1 MTMATTTAKKAV
13 TKKAAPKTTK
23 KPTAVKKAVK
33 KTVAKPNEF
42 AVIATGG
49 KQYKVHVGDVLKIEK
64 MKGEFAEG
72 DKITFSEVLL
82 YENGETT
89 TIGMPHVAGKS
100 VEAIFVKADRLPK
113 VNIIKYKSKSR
124 YFKKN
129 GHRQPYFEV
138 KISAIK

>member
-1 MTMATTTAKKAV
+1 MATTAKKTV
-13 TKKAAPKTTK
+13 VKKATTKTTT
-23 KPTAVKKAVK
+23 TAPKKAVK
-33 KTVAKPNEF
+33 TVVEKSNEF

-49 KQYKVHVGDVLKIEK
+49 KQYKVYVGDVLKIEK

-72 DKITFSEVLL
+72 DKMTFSEVLL

-89 TIGMPHVAGKS
+89 TIGMPTIAGKT

>member
-1 MTMATTTAKKAV
+1 MTMATETKTTK
-13 TKKAAPKTTK
+13 TTTK
-23 KPTAVKKAVK
+23 KPVAKAAVK
-33 KTVAKPNEF
+33 KTTPKVTAPKSNEF

-72 DKITFSEVLL
+72 DKMTFSEVLL

-129 GHRQPYFEV
+129 GHRQPYFEI

>member
-1 MTMATTTAKKAV
+1 MTMATTAKKAV
-13 TKKAAPKTTK
+13 TKKAAPKNKATDAPK
-23 KPTAVKKAVK
+23 KVAKKV
-33 KTVAKPNEF
+33 VAKPNEF

-72 DKITFSEVLL
+72 DKMTFSEVLL

-89 TIGMPHVAGKS
+89 TIGMPHVDGKT

>member
-1 MTMATTTAKKAV
+1 MATQE
-13 TKKAAPKTTK
+13 TKKATK
-23 KPTAVKKAVK
+23 VATPKKAVK
-33 KTVAKPNEF
+33 KVAEIEKSNSGEF

-49 KQYKVHVGDVLKIEK
+49 KQYKVSVGDVLKIEK
-64 MKGEFAEG
+64 IKSKKGEELAEG

-82 YENGETT
+82 YENGTT
-89 TIGMPHVAGKS
+89 TTVGMPHVAGKS